1 MTGYYQQSYDYEMP
15 SLTFISSPEQMKKPV
30 SSSDLGSAYLFLKHQ
45 PECACGKEF
54 RASGKDTALQNV
66 AKHLQ
71 YKKYANCQPTVKEL
85 VYTVPEFVTVSQ
97 IFGTEANELRN
108 SELRKRIDK
117 ARRYEELK
125 HTYSSPIP
133 FERQIDYDSNWDGV
147 RMRMRGIVYDGETET
162 FWSTNKGEQKFP
174 PTVPTVNDGYQISS
188 NINLKGTV
196 TKKTTIRDVKSKKS
210 GQEFEVCDATIQDE
224 NGDEIAVTL
233 WNDQCKKVA
242 VGDKITITNAQTDDQ
257 GRWGF
262 KLKLFKNASKI
273 IVEKSEVTAN

>member
-1 MTGYYQQSYDYEMP
+1 MP
-15 SLTFISSPEQMKKPV
+15 SFTFISSPEQMKKPV
-30 SSSDLGSAYLFLKHQ
+30 SQSDLGSAYLLLKHQ
-45 PECACGKEF
+45 PVCDCGKEF

-71 YKKYANCQPTVKEL
+71 YKKYANCKPTVKEL
-85 VYTVPEFVTVSQ
+85 VYTVPEFVKIEQ
-97 IFGTEANELRN
+97 IFGTKANYRRN
-108 SELRKRIDK
+108 SQIEAKIVKVQSYDELKETYTLPFPLSEQERILDTGINDFGMAMRKRGII
-117 ARRYEELK
+117 
-125 HTYSSPIP
+125 TYDEST
-133 FERQIDYDSNWDGV
+133 D
-147 RMRMRGIVYDGETET
+147 T
-162 FWSTNKGEQKFP
+162 FWNTDKGEEVLP
-174 PTVPTVNDGYQISS
+174 PVAPTFEDAYQISS

-196 TKKTTIRDVKSKKS
+196 TKKTAIRDVKSKKS

-233 WNDQCKKVA
+233 WNDQCEKVA

-273 IVEKSEVTAN
+273 IVEKSEVTEN